1 MFSPV
6 SHELVHSLTY
16 FLMYVNY
23 TQKGE
28 KNPFTHFPW
37 HKIRKTPRVMGYT
50 RMYCEDTRLQSKPIS
65 LPDLD
70 NQFLG

>member
-1 MFSPV
+1 
-6 SHELVHSLTY
+6 
-16 FLMYVNY
+16 MYVNY

-28 KNPFTHFPW
+28 KNSSTHFPW